1 MSRPLDSGLD
11 QVKTVLLKMGKLA
24 NDAII
29 LSIDGYERME
39 DVHVQIRA
47 WSNTIL
53 IMAEEVEDRVVE
65 LIALHQPMAGDLRSL
80 KAYLKIAYDLER
92 FGRYAL
98 DISDIIRRI
107 GPWEPFSNGELELD
121 LIVGKVKEIVR
132 LALELIETRDQSM
145 IWTLAETET
154 KIDELYYENLKVL
167 GKAQNTSRKTII
179 ADTLLIRYL
188 ERIADHASYIAESIA
203 YAVTGKRFE
212 LR

>member
-1 MSRPLDSGLD
+1 
-11 QVKTVLLKMGKLA
+11 
-24 NDAII
+24 
-29 LSIDGYERME
+29 
-39 DVHVQIRA
+39 
-47 WSNTIL
+47 
-53 IMAEEVEDRVVE
+53 
-65 LIALHQPMAGDLRSL
+65 MAGNLRSL

-107 GPWEPFSNGELELD
+107 GPWEPFGNGELKID

-145 IWTLAETET
+145 ICALAETET
-154 KIDELYYENLKVL
+154 QVDELYYENLKAL
-167 GKAQNTSRKTII
+167 GESKKTDGKTII

-188 ERIADHASYIAESIA
+188 ERIADHASYIAESIV
-203 YAVTGKRFE
+203 YAATGKRFE